1 MQTVLHN
8 RSARAGSRASTG
20 CRKLW
25 HDAGS
30 RGVCHGMEA
39 EGAMRPTSGCGCIN
53 LSNTKQPFI
62 RLRRYVIIKPKKGG
76 NRIENH
82 MADATAWEELRI
94 SNDFIFGKI
103 M

>member
-53 LSNTKQPFI
+53 LLCFRLLHKFVKHKTALYTAVQICYNETKE
-62 RLRRYVIIKPKKGG
+62 RRKQ
-76 NRIENH
+76 N
-82 MADATAWEELRI
+82 
-94 SNDFIFGKI
+94 GKNF
-103 M
+103 